1 MSMLQNVI
9 VLVVTLMSLNRLQLR
24 TQESRLLFVR
34 MLLLKEP
41 PYIAS
46 QLKSMSL
53 LKFLINPKE
62 VMTLCFKTEEK
73 SRNELKQISLKDH
86 NWSLKS

>member
-34 MLLLKEP
+34 MLLLKD
-41 PYIAS
+41 
-46 QLKSMSL
+46 
-53 LKFLINPKE
+53 LINPKE